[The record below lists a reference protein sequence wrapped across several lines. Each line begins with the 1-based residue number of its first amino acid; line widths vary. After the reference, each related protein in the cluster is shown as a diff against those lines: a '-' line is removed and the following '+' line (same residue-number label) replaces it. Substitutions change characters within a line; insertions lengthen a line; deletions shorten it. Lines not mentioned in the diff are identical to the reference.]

1 MVNWGF
7 KQPGWEKVF
16 KLSFNLAYLLAFLA
30 GLAMILHT
38 KEVRDDGGKLNPS
51 TTGLLFAVKLLKF
64 PEVFNQFRKSDDYT
78 WRGMYRSYKGVMTT
92 GLIAAI
98 AIWAAALAEN
108 IR

>member
-1 MVNWGF
+1 MAAWNF
-7 KQPGWEKVF
+7 QKKGWEKAF
-16 KLSFNLAYLLAFLA
+16 KLSFDLAYLLAFLA

-38 KEVRDDGGKLNPS
+38 KKVRDDGGKLNPW
-51 TTGLLFAVKLLKF
+51 TAGLLFAVKLLKF
-64 PEVFNQFRKSDDYT
+64 PEVFNEFRKSDDYT
-78 WRGMYRSYKGVMTT
+78 FQGLYRSYKGMMTT